1 MRLAG
6 RDERVL
12 DADVDLGEHGA
23 PVVVRRNQAAAAA
36 AQVLGLLDLG
46 QAEPVAVEPPGAV
59 LASGRAGDLDVV
71 QPHAS
76 PPTCATTKTRR
87 NGSTTP

>member
-12 DADVDLGEHGA
+12 DADVDLGRHGS
-23 PVVVRRNQAAAAA
+23 PVAVRPEPAAAAGP
-36 AQVLGLLDLG
+36 QVLGLLDLG
-46 QAEPVAVEPPGAV
+46 QAEPVGVEPPGSV
-59 LASGRAGDLDVV
+59 LAAGRAGDLDVV
-71 QPHAS
+71 QPHAA
-76 PPTCATTKTRR
+76 PTRATAKIRR